1 LDLFSEKTEIE
12 KQYIKRWIPIV
23 AAAHISKANEEEKKF
38 LMNWIDVIDFQ

>member
-1 LDLFSEKTEIE
+1 MDLFSAKTEIE

-23 AAAHISKANEEEKKF
+23 AAAHLSKANEEEKQF